1 MIIAP
6 YIYDDNIIEFT
17 KNKTGFGIMVQNIV
31 SSVCHPIVHRLS
43 GGRDHLCAHRGGR
56 MGQRAHRGEE
66 RGHPGDPGGSSDQDS
81 RRRS

>member
-31 SSVCHPIVHRLS
+31 SSVAELENVVLLTRVITKGKNEKNIYTYNEFVFNIRVW
-43 GGRDHLCAHRGGR
+43 
-56 MGQRAHRGEE
+56 
-66 RGHPGDPGGSSDQDS
+66 
-81 RRRS
+81 